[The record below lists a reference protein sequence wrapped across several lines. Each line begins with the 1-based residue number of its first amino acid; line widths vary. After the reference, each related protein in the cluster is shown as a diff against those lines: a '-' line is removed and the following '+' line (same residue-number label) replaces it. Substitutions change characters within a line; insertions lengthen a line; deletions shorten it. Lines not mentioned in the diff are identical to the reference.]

1 MHWYYRTRTKP
12 VEDGKPASLGG
23 EDVTP
28 YAKIQVGN
36 YLQYN
41 PIMDKMVVVPISDRP
56 NYTIIHIRKYGILK
70 KRTEVTIEKL

>member
-1 MHWYYRTRTKP
+1 MLVLPT
-12 VEDGKPASLGG
+12 SSG
-23 EDVTP
+23 ETVTGEFKEYFMP
-28 YAKIQVGN
+28 YAKIQVGD

-56 NYTIIHIRKYGILK
+56 NHAIIHISKCEILK

>member
-1 MHWYYRTRTKP
+1 ML
-12 VEDGKPASLGG
+12 VLPASSG
-23 EDVTP
+23 ETVTGDFKEYFTP
-28 YAKIQVGN
+28 YAKIQVGD

-56 NYTIIHIRKYGILK
+56 NYAIIHISKYGILK

>member
-1 MHWYYRTRTKP
+1 MLVLPT
-12 VEDGKPASLGG
+12 SSG
-23 EDVTP
+23 ETVTGDFKSYFMP

-41 PIMDKMVVVPISDRP
+41 PIMDKMVEVPISDRP

-70 KRTEVTIEKL
+70 KHIEVTIKKL

>member
-1 MHWYYRTRTKP
+1 MLVLPT
-12 VEDGKPASLGG
+12 SSG
-23 EDVTP
+23 ETVTGEFKEYFMP
-28 YAKIQVGN
+28 YAKIQVED

-41 PIMDKMVVVPISDRP
+41 PIMDKMVVVPILDRP

>member
-1 MHWYYRTRTKP
+1 MLVLPT
-12 VEDGKPASLGG
+12 SSG
-23 EDVTP
+23 ETITGEFKEYFTP
-28 YAKIQVGN
+28 YAKIRVGD

-41 PIMDKMVVVPISDRP
+41 PMMDKMVVVPILDRP

>member
-1 MHWYYRTRTKP
+1 MLALPT
-12 VEDGKPASLGG
+12 SSG
-23 EDVTP
+23 ETVTGDFKEYFTP
-28 YAKIQVGN
+28 YAKIQVGD

-56 NYTIIHIRKYGILK
+56 SYAIIHISKCGVFK

>member
-1 MHWYYRTRTKP
+1 MLVLPT
-12 VEDGKPASLGG
+12 ASG
-23 EDVTP
+23 ETVTGEFKEYFTP
-28 YAKIQVGN
+28 YAKIRVGD

-56 NYTIIHIRKYGILK
+56 NYTIIHIHKCGIFK